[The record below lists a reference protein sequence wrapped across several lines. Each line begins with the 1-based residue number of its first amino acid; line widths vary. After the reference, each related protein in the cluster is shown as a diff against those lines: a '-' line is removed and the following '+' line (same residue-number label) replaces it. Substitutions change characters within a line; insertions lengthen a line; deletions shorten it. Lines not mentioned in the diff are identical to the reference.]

1 MMLDELKRKLEEGEA
16 VVCVVGMGYV
26 GRPLAEYLS
35 EHLRVIGYDID
46 EEKVKRLNSGDKN
59 ELLEFSSDEVNIGE
73 ADFVI
78 ICVPTPVNES
88 KEPELAFVKSA
99 TETAGEHIKKG
110 AVVAYES
117 TVYPGV
123 TEEECVPLLEERSG
137 MVCGED
143 FFVGYSPER
152 VNPGDKEHT
161 IDKITKVVG
170 GMNEE
175 VGEVLGELY
184 GLITTVHLTKDI
196 RTAEAAK
203 VIENIQRDLN
213 IALMNELSIIFNKMN
228 LDTEEVLEA
237 AATKW
242 NFHRYHPGLVGGHC
256 IPVDPYYLVYK
267 AKRLDYHPQVIL
279 AGRAINDGMPK
290 HVGEMAVKGLNR
302 AGKVIKESKVVI
314 MGLTY
319 KENVE
324 DVRKSPAKDIV
335 KLLKEYDVEVYGYD
349 PYLSNESIESFGVK
363 PTDNV
368 KDFDCAVI
376 TVAHD
381 EFREMGVDDLIKSMN
396 KNPVLVDVRGMFKK
410 EDLDCIYMTL

>member
-1 MMLDELKRKLEEGEA
+1 MLDELKRKLKEREA
-16 VVCVVGMGYV
+16 VICVVGMGYV

-59 ELLEFSSDEVNIGE
+59 ELLEFSSDEEKIGE

-78 ICVPTPVNES
+78 ICVPTPVNDS
-88 KEPELAFVKSA
+88 KEPELDFVKSA
-99 TETAGEHIKKG
+99 TKTAGEYIKKG

-123 TEEECVPLLEERSG
+123 TEEECIPLLEEKSG

-152 VNPGDKEHT
+152 VNPGDKKHT

-175 VGEVLGELY
+175 VSEVLGELY
-184 GLITTVHLTKDI
+184 GLITNVHLTKDI
-196 RTAEAAK
+196 KTAEAAK

-213 IALMNELSIIFNKMN
+213 IALMNELSLIFNKMN

-302 AGKVIKESKVVI
+302 AGKVIKDSKVVI

-335 KLLKEYDVEVYGYD
+335 KLLKEYDVQVYGYD
-349 PYLSNESIESFGVK
+349 PYLSDESIENFGVK

-368 KDFDCAVI
+368 KGFDCAVI

-381 EFREMGVDDLIKSMN
+381 EFRDIGADDLIKAMN
-396 KNPVLVDVRGMFKK
+396 DDPVLVDVRGMFKRK
-410 EDLDCIYMTL
+410 NVDCIYLTL

>member
-1 MMLDELKRKLEEGEA
+1 MLDKLKRKLDDRDA

-35 EHLRVIGYDID
+35 DHVTVIGYDID
-46 EEKVKRLNSGDKN
+46 EDKVERFNRDSRKD
-59 ELLEFSSDEVNIGE
+59 LLEFSSDEKSIGK

-88 KEPELAFVKSA
+88 KEPELSFVKSA
-99 TETAGEHIKKG
+99 SETVGMNMKKG
-110 AVVAYES
+110 AVVSYES

-123 TEEECVPLLEERSG
+123 TEEECVPVLERTSG
-137 MVCGED
+137 MKCGED
-143 FFVGYSPER
+143 FYVGYSPER

-175 VGEVLGELY
+175 VGEVLAKLY

-196 RTAEAAK
+196 KTAEAAK

-213 IALMNELSIIFNKMN
+213 IALMNELSIIFNKMK
-228 LDTEEVLEA
+228 LDTDEVLEA

-290 HVGEMAVKGLNR
+290 HVGEMTVKGLNR
-302 AGKVIKESKVVI
+302 AGKVIKDSKVVI

-335 KLLKEYDVEVYGYD
+335 KLLKEYDVDVYGYD
-349 PYLSNESIESFGVK
+349 PYLSDEKIETFDVK
-363 PTDNV
+363 AVDDV
-368 KDFDCAVI
+368 QDFDCAVI

-381 EFREMGVDDLIKSMN
+381 EFYKIGADELVISLSDD
-396 KNPVLVDVRGMFKK
+396 PVIVDVRGMFKK
-410 EDLDCIYMTL
+410 EDVDCIYMTL

>member
-1 MMLDELKRKLEEGEA
+1 MLDELKRKLEMREA

-35 EHLRVIGYDID
+35 EHLKVIGYDID

-59 ELLEFSSDEVNIGE
+59 ELLQFSSDERKIGE

-123 TEEECVPLLEERSG
+123 TEEECIPLLEEKSG

-152 VNPGDKEHT
+152 VNPGDKKHT

-170 GMNEE
+170 GMDEE

-184 GLITTVHLTKDI
+184 GLITTVHITKDI
-196 RTAEAAK
+196 KTAEAAK

-213 IALMNELSIIFNKMN
+213 IALMNELSLIFNKMN
-228 LDTEEVLEA
+228 LNTEEVLEA

-290 HVGEMAVKGLNR
+290 HVGEMAIKGLNR
-302 AGKVIKESKVVI
+302 AGKVIKDSKVVI

-335 KLLKEYDVEVYGYD
+335 KLLKEYDVQVYGYD
-349 PYLSNESIESFGVK
+349 PYLSEKEIREFGVI
-363 PTDNV
+363 PTKDV
-368 KDFDCAVI
+368 KGFDCAVI

-381 EFREMGVDDLIKSMN
+381 EFREMGADDLIESMN
-396 KNPVLVDVRGMFKK
+396 KDPVLVDVRGMFKK
-410 EDLDCIYMTL
+410 KKLDCIYMTL